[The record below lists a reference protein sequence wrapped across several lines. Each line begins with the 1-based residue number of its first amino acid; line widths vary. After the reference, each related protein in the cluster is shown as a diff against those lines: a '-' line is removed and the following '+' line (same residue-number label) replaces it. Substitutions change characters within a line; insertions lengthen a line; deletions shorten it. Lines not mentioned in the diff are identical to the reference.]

1 MAEPE
6 TIPDDSVAKLPQASA
21 NEGVP
26 TSQVSVRPWA
36 RLALMM
42 LGPIVAL
49 LVGGYIY
56 ATGGKFVGTEDAYV
70 KADKVVVG
78 VQVSGPITDVLVGEN
93 QYVAKGDVLF
103 RIEKDSYEL
112 ALARTGAALQQ
123 VRTDIQEFKASHRE
137 KQAQLQLAKVNLEY
151 AESEFQRQSA
161 LAKKSIVSEARYE
174 GAQHKRAVARE
185 EISVLRHDLA
195 RTLIK
200 LGGGVNVPAE
210 GLPRYLEAKARR
222 DRALLDIER
231 THVRAPFAG
240 VASNKPQIGQ
250 YVDPG
255 TAVMSIVA
263 DVGVWIEANLKETQL
278 THVRVGQPVHIEVDA
293 YPGGSW
299 SGTVESIS
307 QATGAEF
314 SVLPAQNA
322 TGNWVKVVQRLPV
335 RIAVRVRPGDPQL
348 RAGMSTE
355 VSIDTGRERPLPG
368 VVRTVVGWLQEVT
381 SMFAAVADQRS

>member
-1 MAEPE
+1 M
-6 TIPDDSVAKLPQASA
+6 I
-21 NEGVP
+21 
-26 TSQVSVRPWA
+26 
-36 RLALMM
+36 

-49 LVGGYIY
+49 LVGGYFY
-56 ATGGKFVGTEDAYV
+56 ATGGKYVGTEDAYV

-78 VQVSGPITDVLVGEN
+78 VQVAGPITEVSVREN
-93 QYVAKGDVLF
+93 QHVAKGDILF
-103 RIEKDSYEL
+103 RIESDSYQI
-112 ALARTGAALQQ
+112 ALARTEAALQQ
-123 VRTDIQEFKASHRE
+123 VRTDIAEMKASFRE
-137 KQAQLQLAKVNLEY
+137 KQAQLQLAEVNLDY
-151 AESEFQRQSA
+151 AERAFQRQST

-174 GAQHKRAVARE
+174 EAQHKRAVARE
-185 EISVLRHDLA
+185 EIAVLRHDLA
-195 RTLIK
+195 RILVK
-200 LGGGVNVPAE
+200 LGGGVSVRAE
-210 GLPRYLEAKARR
+210 TRPRYLEARAQR

-231 THVRAPFAG
+231 TFVRAPFAG
-240 VASNKPQIGQ
+240 VATRKPQIGQ
-250 YVDPG
+250 YVEPG
-255 TAVMSIVA
+255 TPVMSIVA

-293 YPGGSW
+293 YPGRDW

-335 RIAVRVRPGDPQL
+335 RIAVRIRPGDPPL

-355 VSIDTGRERPLPG
+355 VAIDTGRERSLPS
-368 VVRTVVGWLQEVT
+368 VVRTLVGWLQEVS